1 MALKLEEHVVYVESL
16 KTDMIPY
23 SIVKEYIEE
32 SIAETEPTLNKVNN
46 TVNEAEKE
54 ITEALNTLTDEI
66 TKLGGL

>member
-32 SIAETEPTLNKVNN
+32 T
-46 TVNEAEKE
+46 
-54 ITEALNTLTDEI
+54 ITCS
-66 TKLGGL
+66 